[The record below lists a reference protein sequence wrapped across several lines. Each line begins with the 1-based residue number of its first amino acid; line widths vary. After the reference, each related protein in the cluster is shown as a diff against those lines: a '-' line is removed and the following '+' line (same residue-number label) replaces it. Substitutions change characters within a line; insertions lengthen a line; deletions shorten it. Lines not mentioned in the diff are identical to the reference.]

1 MPLPRPEPRAKAPTS
16 NLMENAVS
24 ETTYDA
30 KKTGILL
37 VDPFNDFL
45 SEGGKLTALA
55 KPVAD
60 EVNLMENLA
69 KIIQAGRDLGIQI
82 FFVPH
87 HRWEKGDFNK
97 WKYPNHTQVASAKR
111 MTFAKGTWGGEFHPD
126 FQPQEG
132 DIIISDHFAQSGFA
146 NTNLDHSLKQHG
158 IEKIIVIGMLANT
171 CIESTARFGMELG
184 FHVTLV
190 KDATAA
196 FSKEAMHAAHHVNG
210 PTFAHNILTTGELL
224 AALKAAPVATA

>member
-1 MPLPRPEPRAKAPTS
+1 MANVSYEKAR
-16 NLMENAVS
+16 
-24 ETTYDA
+24 
-30 KKTGILL
+30 TGLLL

-45 SEGGKLTALA
+45 SEGGKLTALT
-55 KPVAD
+55 KEVAD
-60 EVNLMENLA
+60 EVNLLEHLRQLMSTAREM
-69 KIIQAGRDLGIQI
+69 KVQR

-87 HRWEKGDFNK
+87 HRWEPGDYVR
-97 WKYPNHTQVASAKR
+97 WKYANNTQIASGKR
-111 MTFAKGTWGGEFHPD
+111 MTFAKGTWGGEFHPE

-158 IEKIIVIGMLANT
+158 IDKIIVVGMLANT

-184 FHVTLV
+184 YHVTLV

-196 FSKEAMHAAHHVNG
+196 FSKEAMHASHHVNG
-210 PTFAHNILTTGELL
+210 PTFAHAIMTTAEVLEAL
-224 AALKAAPVATA
+224 RTAA

>member
-1 MPLPRPEPRAKAPTS
+1 MTTPTY
-16 NLMENAVS
+16 VS
-24 ETTYDA
+24 
-30 KKTGILL
+30 KNTGLLL

-45 SEGGKLTALA
+45 SEGGKLTPLT
-55 KPVAD
+55 KEVAD
-60 EVNLMENLA
+60 EVHLLSNLK
-69 KIIQAGRDLGIQI
+69 KIVQSARDAGIQI

-87 HRWEKGDFNK
+87 HRWETGDFDK
-97 WKYPNHTQVASAKR
+97 WKYANNTQIASAKR
-111 MTFAKGTWGGEFHPD
+111 QTFAKGTWGGEFHPD
-126 FQPQEG
+126 FQPREG

-158 IEKIIVIGMLANT
+158 VDKIVVIGLLANT

-184 FHVTLV
+184 YHVTLV

-210 PTFAHNILTTGELL
+210 PTFAHAILTSDEVVSAF
-224 AALKAAPVATA
+224 AAAKTSQPA

>member
-1 MPLPRPEPRAKAPTS
+1 MTTA
-16 NLMENAVS
+16 
-24 ETTYDA
+24 TYDS
-30 KKTGILL
+30 KITGVLL
-37 VDPFNDFL
+37 IDPFNDFL

-60 EVNLMENLA
+60 EVNLLSNLKRIIDAARAA
-69 KIIQAGRDLGIQI
+69 KIQI
-82 FFVPH
+82 YFVPH
-87 HRWEKGDFNK
+87 HRWEEGDYIR
-97 WKYPNHTQVASAKR
+97 WKYANNTQIASGKR
-111 MTFAKGTWGGEFHPD
+111 MTFAKGTWGGQFHPD
-126 FQPQEG
+126 FQPQPG

-158 IEKIIVIGMLANT
+158 IEKIVCIGMLANT

-210 PTFAHNILTTGELL
+210 PTFAHAILTTDELI
-224 AALKAAPVATA
+224 AGFEQAPVAA